1 MNKRSQSLEKK
12 ILSRIYGHGR
22 GAAFTPREFFDLGSQ
37 TAIAVAFHTLAKKG
51 VIRRLARG
59 LYDYPRTSDLVG
71 PLPPSPESI
80 ARALVGSEGLR
91 LQPAGAL
98 AANLLGLSEQVPA
111 RAMYLTDAPSRTVR
125 IGRQTVILRQTT
137 PRNMKLHNRI
147 SGLVIQALR
156 YLGQKN
162 VGMEQIATLRGRLS
176 LEQRGEI
183 ALDAKWAPAWIAEVM
198 RAIAREN

>member
-1 MNKRSQSLEKK
+1 MNKRTQSLEKSV
-12 ILSRIYGHGR
+12 LSRIYGRGR
-22 GAAFTPREFFDLGSQ
+22 GVAFTPKEFLDLGSQ
-37 TAIAVAFHTLAKKG
+37 TAIAVALHTLAKKG

-71 PLPPSPESI
+71 LLPPNPESI

-125 IGRQTVILRQTT
+125 VGRQTVILRQTT
-137 PRNMKLHNRI
+137 PRNMKLHNRT
-147 SGLVIQALR
+147 SGLVVQAFR
-156 YLGQKN
+156 YLGRKN
-162 VGMEQIATLRGRLS
+162 VGTEQIATLRERLS
-176 LEQRGEI
+176 FEQRGKI

-198 RAIAREN
+198 RTLACEN